1 MPRAGL
7 DAEAVV
13 AAAAQLADAEGLN
26 QLTLA
31 ALATRLG
38 VRTPSLYGHV
48 GGLDDLRAR
57 LALRGSQTLAAD
69 LSRAAA
75 GRSGTEALR
84 AVAEAYRAFALE
96 HHGTYAA
103 LQRVPEPGTPAADAA
118 RQIVETITA
127 VLRGYGLVGH
137 EAIHAARILRSAL
150 HGFVEL
156 DAGGGF
162 GIPVSLDETWERL
175 IAMLDHGLRAM
186 GAGQD

>member
-7 DAEAVV
+7 DSEAVV
-13 AAAAQLADAEGLN
+13 TAAAQLADADGLG

-31 ALATRLG
+31 GLAARLG

-57 LALRGSQTLAAD
+57 LALRGAQTLASD
-69 LSRAAA
+69 LSRAVA
-75 GRSGTEALR
+75 GRSGTDALR
-84 AVAEAYRAFALE
+84 AMADAYRTFALE
-96 HHGTYAA
+96 HHGIYAA
-103 LQRVPEPGTPAADAA
+103 LQRVPDAGTPAADAA
-118 RQIVETITA
+118 REIVGILTA
-127 VLRGYGLVGH
+127 VLRGYGLEGD

-175 IAMLDHGLRAM
+175 VTMLDHGLRSM
-186 GAGQD
+186 GAGGA